1 MKTKTLIV
9 DLEAYNTVVPPVRI
23 PSAQPTRHC
32 EPPAVA
38 PHTTKFAGATNLFQC
53 DEKLDFE
60 SDGTGS
66 SNPLRSTDEALRTAG
81 PVQAIPRGS
90 VNMTFGKSSLTK
102 HAWGTESAFDCRRCR
117 RARSGLTRLR
127 QAELKPIRELFLR

>member
-66 SNPLRSTDEALRTAG
+66 SNPLRSTNESVRTAG
-81 PVQAIPRGS
+81 VHAAYGALQPWLRRAEAAA
-90 VNMTFGKSSLTK
+90 SLTY
-102 HAWGTESAFDCRRCR
+102 
-117 RARSGLTRLR
+117 LTALSTDG
-127 QAELKPIRELFLR
+127 